1 MGCAVLS
8 SRLIAR
14 LDVKG
19 PNLVKGVHMEGLR
32 VLGDPAEHAV
42 RYYQD
47 GIDEILYM
55 DIVASLYQRNNLTEI
70 VERTAGQVFVPLTV
84 GGGVRTCDDIHKLL
98 RAGADKVAINTA
110 AIERPEFITEAA
122 RVFGSQC
129 IVVSIEAK
137 WDRTGGRWE
146 AFTEC
151 GREHTG
157 RNVEAWASEAVERGA
172 GEILLTSVD
181 NDGTKRGLDTPLIVN
196 VADVCTVPLIASG
209 GAWNAVQVED
219 GFDAGADAV
228 ALASMLHN
236 RTETVGSLKAKLRAQ
251 GLEVRCA

>member
-19 PNLVKGVHMEGLR
+19 PNLVKGVHLEGLR

-70 VERTAGQVFVPLTV
+70 VERTAAQVFVPLTV
-84 GGGVRTCDDIHKLL
+84 GGGIRTRDDIHKLL

-110 AIERPEFITEAA
+110 AIQRPEFITEAA
-122 RVFGSQC
+122 KVFGSQC
-129 IVVSIEAK
+129 VVVSIEAK
-137 WDRTGGRWE
+137 WDRTAGRWE
-146 AFTEC
+146 ALTEC
-151 GREHTG
+151 GREHSG
-157 RNVEAWASEAVERGA
+157 RNVETWAAEAVDRGA
-172 GEILLTSVD
+172 GEILVTSVD
-181 NDGTKRGLDTPLIVN
+181 NDGTKRGLDVPLISSV
-196 VADVCTVPLIASG
+196 VVPVPLIASG
-209 GAWNAVQVED
+209 GAWNAEQVAD
-219 GFDAGADAV
+219 GFAAGADAV